1 MIQCSVGL
9 RVNQTCQKETK
20 LLLCAYWCI
29 NRVLQLTTTENTI
42 RYHNTLCWS
51 SKILHKHQFRF
62 LLGPF
67 EHQRETEDNAYAKF
81 WSDQQRV
88 LWYVMVFSVVINTP
102 VRI

>member
-1 MIQCSVGL
+1 M
-9 RVNQTCQKETK
+9 
-20 LLLCAYWCI
+20 
-29 NRVLQLTTTENTI
+29 LQLTTTENTI

-51 SKILHKHQFRF
+51 SKILHKHQFQF